1 METFAAPK
9 RLVQNHRFKAQRRIL
24 LLDLENTKIDAPI
37 ANIVHRFN
45 TLPYAFTLQSCYGHF
60 LYPSQKNPRNVE
72 ALPLNKDNER
82 VEYRIAYLA
91 FCIENS
97 ADGRALLKA
106 LEGLGSIDPDNIHF
120 GSPTWFWERQ
130 VNSYALQVE
139 PERFK
144 LQDRAL
150 LDYEEALQIE
160 KTRNRFF
167 AQIAMLLNQ
176 TDN

>member
-9 RLVQNHRFKAQRRIL
+9 RLAENPNFATQRQTC
-24 LLDLENTKIDAPI
+24 LLDLQSIPIDAPI
-37 ANIVHRFN
+37 AHIVNRFN
-45 TLPYAFTLQSCYGHF
+45 TLPHGFTLQSCYGHF
-60 LYPSQKNPRNVE
+60 LYPGQKNSRDVE
-72 ALPLNKDNER
+72 ALPLNQIIER
-82 VEYRIAYLA
+82 VEYRVAYLA

-97 ADGRALLKA
+97 ADGRTLLKA
-106 LEGLGSIDPDNIHF
+106 LKQLCAIDPDCIHF

-167 AQIAMLLNQ
+167 ERIEILLNHRYI
-176 TDN
+176 